1 MSLIRTTTNQV
12 NHRNIIYIS
21 YIKKPRTARLHF
33 IGGETI
39 DVSNKDAYKIVE
51 EADRVMGYGCKF
63 CRILEGRLD
72 DVITCLAK
80 GK

>member
-1 MSLIRTTTNQV
+1 MSLIRTETNQV

-21 YIKKPRTARLHF
+21 YIKEPRKARLHF

-51 EADRVMGYGCKF
+51 EADRDSIAYLR
-63 CRILEGRLD
+63 RILEGRLD

>member
-1 MSLIRTTTNQV
+1 MSLIRTETNHI

-21 YIKKPRTARLHF
+21 YIKEPRKARLHF

-51 EADRVMGYGCKF
+51 EADRDSISYLR
-63 CRILEGRLD
+63 RILEGRLD
-72 DVITCLAK
+72 DVIVCLAK
-80 GK
+80 GN

>member
-51 EADRVMGYGCKF
+51 EADRDSIAYL